1 MTPDEL
7 RRTSQLWDDMQ
18 ALPEQARE
26 AWLAA
31 LPAADRAHAPAL
43 RAMLALQADG
53 ATDPLTDG
61 PPPLTAGPGAVPEQ
75 TAHAPG
81 EQVGPYRL
89 LRFLGRGGMGEV
101 WLARRDDGPVGREVA
116 LKLPL
121 MSARHPALRLRF
133 ERECTILSGLNHT
146 HIATLFD
153 AGVGSDGQVFMA
165 MEYIEGLPLLR
176 FCDERHLPLAGRIAL
191 ALQLLD
197 AVAHA
202 HAHLVIHRDIKPAN
216 ILVTPDGQLR
226 LLDFGVA
233 KILAPEAPD
242 AAMPGTADAELT
254 QWGGAALTLD
264 YASPEQV
271 QQQPVGT
278 ASDIHALG
286 VVVYELLAGSRPYRP
301 RSRSRRDI
309 EAAILD
315 PLRLRAST
323 VITTE
328 TAALRGASLRALKAQ
343 LRGDLDTILAKALQL
358 RPADRYAT
366 VAALA
371 DDLRRFLAREPIHAR
386 PARRSYIA
394 WRFAQRHAIALGAV
408 TAVVASM
415 AVGTAVSVHQMQRA
429 RANEQLAQ
437 QEAARAQLVSK
448 FLESVFAVNGRAGT
462 DVLSARKRTA
472 RELLDDG
479 TARLLA
485 DTAMAPAVRYELLGT
500 MGAIYREMGIVET
513 GAQLARQRVTAAVEA
528 HGETSIEY
536 AQAWV
541 DLAWNTSIKGEG
553 AEALRHAAK
562 ARAVLASLR
571 QAPSEALASAW
582 VRYAGV
588 TADAGARVDLPA
600 GRAAIA
606 DGRRWAAG
614 SRDLAALSFLHM
626 NAGILEMQTGRRAE
640 GLASMREAMRLHEA
654 LGADQRAK
662 GFALS
667 TWLGMAELFNGNLAA
682 ARPRLEAGVRYAES
696 TAVPVEEQFVY
707 FGLWLMHD
715 ATGDLEQA
723 LRTATIAVDRVQ
735 QLPDA
740 LVTPEMRRPYTTAAR
755 AAWRTG
761 RIELALRHL
770 DSAQALHARKAGPE
784 TSSGVVQDLRRIH
797 PDLWAS
803 TYIAA
808 GRLDEASALL
818 AAHDA
823 TLNRNGGFQTI
834 RALQYYLPALE
845 LALVKEDA
853 AAARALMDRWGATGP
868 QPGEYPFYQVWTKE
882 VLEGRVLTLEGRHAE
897 AEALLRKV
905 LASISARADHAAW
918 QEPKA
923 RARHALGRLLLASGR
938 AAEAREPLAAAAET
952 FRRTQAPTL
961 SLDRARTL
969 ALLAKAERTL
979 GNHAAARGLT
989 QEVDAIWGRHPSIK
1003 PRPDDRLAW
1012 PGAAIIVARAAD
1024 RGAPTP

>member
-1 MTPDEL
+1 MTPDKL
-7 RRTSQLWDDMQ
+7 RRTSQLWDDLQ

-26 AWLAA
+26 AWIAA
-31 LPAADRAHAPAL
+31 LPAADQLHAPAL

-53 ATDPLTDG
+53 ATDPLTG
-61 PPPLTAGPGAVPEQ
+61 GAPPLTAAPDATAEQ
-75 TAHAPG
+75 TAHAPS

-101 WLARRDDGPVGREVA
+101 WLARRDDGPVDREVA

-121 MSARHPALRLRF
+121 MSARQPALRQRF
-133 ERECTILSGLNHT
+133 ERECAILSGLNHP

-153 AGVGSDGQVFMA
+153 AGVGIDGQVFMA
-165 MEYIEGLPLLR
+165 MAYIDGLPLLR
-176 FCDERHLPLAGRIAL
+176 FCDEQCLPLSGRIAL

-233 KILAPEAPD
+233 KILASDATAPQ
-242 AAMPGTADAELT
+242 TADAELT

-286 VVVYELLAGSRPYRP
+286 VVLYELLAGSRPYRP

-315 PLRLRAST
+315 PLRPRAST
-323 VITTE
+323 FITDE
-328 TAALRGASLRALKAQ
+328 AAELRGGSLRALRAQ
-343 LRGDLDTILAKALQL
+343 LRGDLDTILAKAMQL

-366 VAALA
+366 VPALA

-386 PARRSYIA
+386 PASRSYNA
-394 WRFAQRHAIALGAV
+394 WRFAQRHTIALGAA

-429 RANEQLAQ
+429 RVNAQLAQ
-437 QEAARAQLVSK
+437 QETARAQHVSK

-485 DTAMAPAVRYELLGT
+485 DAAMAPAVRYELLGT

-513 GAQLARQRVTAAVEA
+513 GAQLARQRIAAAVAA
-528 HGETSIEY
+528 HGETSIEH
-536 AQAWV
+536 AQAWI

-553 AEALRHAAK
+553 AEALRHAEQ
-562 ARAVLASLR
+562 ARAVLAELP
-571 QAPSEALASAW
+571 QDLGEALASTW

-588 TADAGARVDLPA
+588 AADAGAR
-600 GRAAIA
+600 A
-606 DGRRWAAG
+606 DGKAGNAAVADGLRWATG

-626 NAGILEMQTGRRAE
+626 NAGILELQIGHRAE
-640 GLASMREAMRLHEA
+640 GLVYLREAMRLHD
-654 LGADQRAK
+654 LQGADQRAK

-667 TWLGMAELFNGNLAA
+667 TWLGTAELYNGNLAEA
-682 ARPRLEAGVRYAES
+682 KQRLEAAVIYAES

-707 FGLWLMHD
+707 QGLWRWHD
-715 ATGDLEQA
+715 VTGDLEQA
-723 LRTATIAVDRVQ
+723 WRTATTAVDRLARLPED
-735 QLPDA
+735 QLTA
-740 LVTPEMRRPYTTAAR
+740 EMRRPYLVAAK
-755 AAWRTG
+755 ASWRSG
-761 RIELALRHL
+761 RVELALQHL
-770 DSAQALHARKAGPE
+770 ETARALHARKALPLAESGAPE
-784 TSSGVVQDLRRIH
+784 DIRLMDPYPWVAAYT
-797 PDLWAS
+797 
-803 TYIAA
+803 AA
-808 GRLDEASALL
+808 GRLDEASTLSAAYRDKLRRYGEIGSFRALL
-818 AAHDA
+818 
-823 TLNRNGGFQTI
+823 
-834 RALQYYLPALE
+834 YYLAGIE
-845 LALVKEDA
+845 LALVQENA
-853 AAARALMDRWGATGP
+853 PAARSLLDQMASSGLRPEAH
-868 QPGEYPFYQVWTKE
+868 QFYQQWSIDT
-882 VLEGRVLTLEGRHAE
+882 LAGRTLTLEGRHAE
-897 AEALLRKV
+897 AETLLRRV
-905 LASISARADHAAW
+905 LASIAARADATTW
-918 QEPKA
+918 QDPDA
-923 RARHALGRLLLASGR
+923 RARLALGRLLLLGGR
-938 AAEAREPLAAAAET
+938 VDAARELLAQAAAT
-952 FRRTQAPTL
+952 FGRTQAPGL
-961 SLDRARTL
+961 SLDQARAL
-969 ALLAKAERTL
+969 ALLALAERKL
-979 GNHAAARGLT
+979 GQHGLARRYE
-989 QEVDAIWGRHPSIK
+989 QDVAAIWKQHPGIHF
-1003 PRPDDRLAW
+1003 RPDDRLAG
-1012 PGAAIIVARAAD
+1012 PSASTVVARATD
-1024 RGAPTP
+1024 QGTRTP

>member
-31 LPAADRAHAPAL
+31 LPVADQVHAPAL

-61 PPPLTAGPGAVPEQ
+61 APPLTTGPGAETAQ

-101 WLARRDDGPVGREVA
+101 WLARRYDGPVDREVA

-133 ERECTILSGLNHT
+133 ERECAILSGLNHP
-146 HIATLFD
+146 HIATLFE

-165 MEYIEGLPLLR
+165 MEYIEGLPLLH

-216 ILVTPDGQLR
+216 ILVTPDGKLR

-233 KILAPEAPD
+233 KILAPDAPD
-242 AAMPGTADAELT
+242 AAVPETADAELT

-271 QQQPVGT
+271 QQQPVGA

-315 PLRLRAST
+315 PLRPRAST
-323 VITTE
+323 VITAE
-328 TAALRGASLRALKAQ
+328 AAALRGGSLRTLKAQ
-343 LRGDLDTILAKALQL
+343 LRGDLDTMLAKALQL

-415 AVGTAVSVHQMQRA
+415 AVGTAASVHQMQRA
-429 RANEQLAQ
+429 QANEQLAQ
-437 QEAARAQLVSK
+437 QETARAQLVSK

-513 GAQLARQRVTAAVEA
+513 GAQLAQQRIAAAVEA
-528 HGETSIEY
+528 HGESSIEH
-536 AQAWV
+536 AQAWI

-562 ARAVLASLR
+562 ARAVLASLP

-588 TADAGARVDLPA
+588 TADAGARVDVKA
-600 GRAAIA
+600 GQAAIA
-606 DGRRWAAG
+606 DGMRWVAS
-614 SRDLAALSFLHM
+614 SRDLAALSFFHM
-626 NAGILEMQTGRRAE
+626 NAGILALQTGKRTE
-640 GLASMREAMRLHEA
+640 GLVALREAMRLHDA
-654 LGADQRAK
+654 LGEDQRAK
-662 GFALS
+662 GFAVA
-667 TWLGMAELFNGNLAA
+667 TWLGTAELYNGNLAE
-682 ARPRLEAGVRYAES
+682 ARQRLEAAVRHAES

-707 FGLWLMHD
+707 QGLWRWHD
-715 ATGDLEQA
+715 VTGDLEQA
-723 LRTATIAVDRVQ
+723 WRTANTAIDRLAR
-735 QLPDA
+735 LPDA
-740 LVTPEMRRPYTTAAR
+740 QLTAEMRRPYLVAAK
-755 AAWRTG
+755 ASWRSG
-761 RIELALRHL
+761 RVELALQHL
-770 DSAQALHARKAGPE
+770 ETARALHTRKALPLAGADAPE
-784 TSSGVVQDLRRIH
+784 DIRLMDPYPWIAAYT
-797 PDLWAS
+797 
-803 TYIAA
+803 AA
-808 GRLDEASALL
+808 GRLDEASALTEAYRDKL
-818 AAHDA
+818 RHY
-823 TLNRNGGFQTI
+823 GEFGSF
-834 RALQYYLPALE
+834 RALLYYLAGIE
-845 LALVKEDA
+845 LALAQENA
-853 AAARALMDRWGATGP
+853 PAARSLLDQMASSGLHPEAH
-868 QPGEYPFYQVWTKE
+868 QFYQQWSIDT
-882 VLEGRVLTLEGRHAE
+882 LAGRALTLEGRHAE
-897 AEALLRKV
+897 AETLLRRV
-905 LASISARADHAAW
+905 LASIAARTDAATW
-918 QEPKA
+918 QDPDA
-923 RARHALGRLLLASGR
+923 RARLALGRLLLLGGR
-938 AAEAREPLAAAAET
+938 ADAARELLAQAAAI
-952 FRRTQAPTL
+952 FGRTQAPGL
-961 SLDRARTL
+961 SLDQARALAML
-969 ALLAKAERTL
+969 ALAERKL
-979 GNHAAARGLT
+979 GKHGQARRYE
-989 QEVDAIWGRHPSIK
+989 QDVESIWKQHPGVR
-1003 PRPDDRLAW
+1003 PRPDDRLTW
-1012 PGAAIIVARAAD
+1012 PSAATIVARTAD